1 MSERK
6 ELGEELG
13 EELDDATI
21 VVAVDDATIVVP
33 QRSTPDD
40 ATVVVVKPAS
50 AAEPTGPVEADV
62 FDDATVAVS
71 VSGSHSASF
80 GSRSVSATTLDPV
93 SASTGAPVGA
103 PVEEPDEIPPA
114 LSRLF
119 FKKPLDPKRRAPEAP
134 FPKPQS
140 SLPRAGVG
148 AGIPVVYGARPEE
161 LPAQPAETELS
172 RMIGPPPLGYELPVA
187 ERQALPS
194 TALLNR
200 RFRMV
205 ALGGGLGV
213 LMVSVAGL
221 WWVATLLLRP

>member
-1 MSERK
+1 MSERN
-6 ELGEELG
+6 EIGEELG

-40 ATVVVVKPAS
+40 ATIMVVKPAV
-50 AAEPTGPVEADV
+50 T
-62 FDDATVAVS
+62 TK
-71 VSGSHSASF
+71 
-80 GSRSVSATTLDPV
+80 SVSATTLDPV
-93 SASTGAPVGA
+93 SAPVGA

-114 LSRLF
+114 LARLF

-140 SLPRAGVG
+140 SLPRTGVG
-148 AGIPVVYGARPEE
+148 AGIPVVYGARAEE

-172 RMIGPPPLGYELPVA
+172 RMIGPPPLGYELPAA
-187 ERQALPS
+187 ERHALPS

-200 RFRMV
+200 RFRML

-213 LMVSVAGL
+213 LVVSVAGL